1 MRKIVLFVL
10 AGVAVAATC
19 IGVAWSAPT
28 HGAAASGRHELH
40 RTYYAK
46 FGPSQECDG
55 DSCGN
60 GVAEQKLD
68 LPDPGPY
75 RLTITET
82 FEYRTSGKAKFGVGL
97 DIFHGATAVTPS
109 RWALASTAQKTSATV
124 TYRASVRNDRHYK
137 LNPEAL
143 ARGAVS
149 SKWSITLTHVLIT
162 IDARPVPPTAIR

>member
-1 MRKIVLFVL
+1 MRRLVLFVL

-28 HGAAASGRHELH
+28 LSATGRHEVH
-40 RTYYAK
+40 RSYYLK
-46 FGPSQECDG
+46 TGPSEECEGDACGDG
-55 DSCGN
+55 LA
-60 GVAEQKLD
+60 VRKLV

-82 FEYRTSGKAKFGVGL
+82 FQYRTSGKATFGTGL
-97 DIFHGATAVTPS
+97 DIFHGATSVTPN
-109 RWALASTAQKTSATV
+109 RWALASSAQKTSTTV

-143 ARGAVS
+143 ARDAIS
-149 SKWSITLTHVLIT
+149 SNWSITMSHVLIT
-162 IDARPVPPTAIR
+162 IDARPVAPKAVR